1 MMVMEYIV
9 NVPVVGTRR
18 YIIEAE
24 SPDDA
29 LANYS
34 TERGRFF
41 EEDIDEDTYQGEPWA
56 EEA

>member
-1 MMVMEYIV
+1 MEYIV